1 VANPKRSL
9 FVKSGTVRLDL
20 EGELEGYWIEVKQG
34 LTYKERAIL
43 EASVLTSAPMGGA
56 TGGEKQYGVDMA
68 RFRLTQLQTWIV
80 DWNFEDERGKQM
92 DVRRQNL
99 ENLEPDVAEA
109 LIARIEQYEAERRT
123 EGKASGPSNGSL
135 GSPASSSPPAGVGAS

>member
-1 VANPKRSL
+1 MANKKAL

-20 EGELEGYWIEVKQG
+20 EGDLEGYWIEVKTG

-56 TGGEKQYGVDMA
+56 QGGEKQYGVDMA
-68 RFRLTQLQTWIV
+68 RFRMTQLQTWIV

-109 LIARIEQYEAERRT
+109 LIVRIEQYEADRKA
-123 EGKASGPSNGSL
+123 EGKASPSENGSPVSL
-135 GSPASSSPPAGVGAS
+135 VSSSPRAGAGAS